1 MKFEKQPAIRI
12 SGRTCS
18 SGWGQVSDTI
28 ENHLKQHTSGK
39 CVISVE
45 CYEGTFTDEIEKH
58 LVESLN
64 PALIIRSED
73 YFYEEEKIREI
84 TQPDVTDD
92 RIFGRITS
100 LEMADFIS
108 PDKQRLVQ
116 DEISKISSDVILIIG
131 PGASLVT
138 NEIDVLVYADMA
150 RWEIQQRMRNN
161 EVTNLG
167 IQNLDANIE
176 EKYKRGFFVD
186 WRVCDKLKKQ
196 IYPGIDFVLD
206 TNKKGAPKLIDKETF
221 DHVLQKTVQ
230 QPFSVVPF
238 FDPGPWGGQW
248 MREVC
253 NLNKEA
259 ENYAW
264 CFNCVPEENSVLFEF
279 DESNI
284 MELPSIN
291 LVFFQSKKLL
301 GEHVYNRFGDEFP
314 IRFDFLDT
322 VEGGNLS
329 LQVHPSEEYIKE
341 AFGLDYTQDESYYM
355 LDADEGANVYLGLK
369 KGIDP
374 DEMITELKHANNGGP
389 EFDANAYSISW
400 PTKKHDHFLIPN
412 GTVHCSGEGCMVL
425 EISATPYI
433 FTFKL
438 WDWGRLGL
446 DGKPRPINIERGEKV
461 IKWDREEDWVSENLI
476 NRVEKVDEGE
486 GWIEERTGLHES
498 QFIETRRHWFSKP
511 VTHQANGSVNVFNLV
526 EGKEATVSSPSGEF
540 EPFIVHYAETFIIPA
555 QIKEYVIEPSG
566 ESKGQKI
573 ATIKAFVRN

>member
-12 SGRTCS
+12 SGRMCS
-18 SGWGQVSDTI
+18 SGWRQVTGIIKDHIKS
-28 ENHLKQHTSGK
+28 NSSGH
-39 CVISVE
+39 CVVCVE
-45 CYEGTFTDEIEKH
+45 CYQGTFEDEIESN
-58 LVESLN
+58 LVKILKPTSVF
-64 PALIIRSED
+64 RSKD
-73 YFYEEEKIREI
+73 YFHSEEKIREI

-92 RIFGRITS
+92 RVFGRITS
-100 LEMADFIS
+100 LEMDDFIS
-108 PDKQRLVQ
+108 PDKKELIQN
-116 DEISKISSDVILIIG
+116 KISEDSSGVILIIG
-131 PGASLVT
+131 PGASLISSEV
-138 NEIDVLVYADMA
+138 DVLIYADMA

-161 EVTNLG
+161 EVNNLG
-167 IQNLDANIE
+167 LHNSDANIE
-176 EKYKRGFFVD
+176 EKYKRGYFVD
-186 WRVCDKLKKQ
+186 WRVCDRLKKQ
-196 IYPGIDFVLD
+196 IYTKIDFVLD
-206 TNKKGAPKLIDKETF
+206 TNEKGDPQLIDKETF
-221 DHVLQKTVQ
+221 DYALQQTVK
-230 QPFSVVPF
+230 QPFSIVPF

-248 MREVC
+248 MRKVC
-253 NLNKEA
+253 NLNGEPD
-259 ENYAW
+259 NYAW

-279 DESNI
+279 DEGSI

-291 LVFFQSKKLL
+291 IVFFKSKELL
-301 GEHVYNRFGDEFP
+301 GQQVYKRFGDEFP

-329 LQVHPSEEYIKE
+329 LQVHPSEEYIKQ

-355 LDADEGANVYLGLK
+355 LDAEEGASVYLGLK

-374 DEMITELKHANNGGP
+374 DEMIADLKNANNGGP
-389 EFDANAYSISW
+389 EFDAGTYSISW
-400 PTKKHDHFLIPN
+400 PTKKHDHFSIPN

-461 IKWDREEDWVSENLI
+461 IKWDREEEWVSNNLI
-476 NRVEKVDEGE
+476 NQIEKVDEGD
-486 GWIEERTGLHES
+486 GWIEEKTGLHES

-511 VTHQANGSVNVFNLV
+511 VSHKANGSVHVLNLV
-526 EGKEATVSSPSGEF
+526 EGKEATVSSPDDEF

-555 QIKEYVIEPSG
+555 QIKEYVIKPTG
-566 ESKGQKI
+566 ESKGHRI